1 MADNSPEMNARRL
14 AAWNAWKEVCWVHGL
29 GKSRGDNLPV
39 VGTAEEETLLA
50 DMIGNAFRRQLN
62 PYMPQLEAIVG
73 RDYFSNIDY
82 AQEFDAALCEYEHV
96 DRYVKGCHGD
106 KTKLRKKKSWKNIVW
121 HEVTQSKD
129 PPLKVILGR
138 LLSARSGVIRD
149 LVTEW
154 IFANFSCD
162 EKKAKDGK
170 RVIVFGRSWDA
181 EIERRGEKA
190 SNDGE
195 SEGYDPNEINV
206 MEKISP
212 QSTKATGDGDLG
224 SGDSSSQD
232 TELIDVPAS
241 WKDELGKAFSSRL
254 CCLMLAHINGV
265 KLYADK
271 EILEALGISKATAAG
286 DIGKNKKGELNAA
299 QKALSL
305 LNPELRD
312 WILCDDAGT
321 RFFRKWIEDQCRLE
335 NAGQLI
341 LSRIEEMSKNE
352 Q

>member
-1 MADNSPEMNARRL
+1 MVDNSPEMNARRL

-29 GKSRGDNLPV
+29 GKSHGDNLPV

-62 PYMPQLEAIVG
+62 PYMSQLEALVG

-96 DRYVKGCHGD
+96 DRYKKGHYGD
-106 KTKLRKKKSWKNIVW
+106 KTKLRKKKAWKNIVW
-121 HEVTQSKD
+121 HEVAQSMD

-138 LLSARSGVIRD
+138 LLSARRGVIID
-149 LVTEW
+149 LVADW
-154 IFANFSCD
+154 ILANFPCH
-162 EKKAKDGK
+162 EETTNEGK
-170 RVIVFGRSWDA
+170 RVMIFDRSRDA

-190 SNDGE
+190 SGDGE
-195 SEGYDPNEINV
+195 AEGCEPNEVQVLEI
-206 MEKISP
+206 ISP
-212 QSTKATGDGDLG
+212 QGLEA
-224 SGDSSSQD
+224 SGDDGLAPGDPRLSD

-241 WKDELGKAFSSRL
+241 WKDELGKVFSLRL

-271 EILEALGISKATAAG
+271 EILEALGICKATAAG

-321 RFFRKWIEDQCRLE
+321 RFFRKWIEDQCRLG